1 MFDAT
6 IIIELLILIAMF
18 FIYRYGSPI
27 FKDVIFCKAAQRIVA
42 AANEL
47 HITGEIQDKATQAW
61 DQMIAFLKRYKIK
74 FDEEEVKGYLKAA
87 VTALRVEIDK
97 TAAEYSSD
105 KDN

>member
-42 AANEL
+42 ATNEL
-47 HITGEIQDKATQAW
+47 HITGEIQDKAT
-61 DQMIAFLKRYKIK
+61 
-74 FDEEEVKGYLKAA
+74 
-87 VTALRVEIDK
+87 
-97 TAAEYSSD
+97 
-105 KDN
+105 